1 MNWQTF
7 YLVCF
12 GVGLLFSLV
21 SFLSGAFHFHL
32 PVKWHLPHLH
42 GHPPLHGHGHGHVGV
57 RGSGAGPHTGAT
69 GRDVAP
75 HGAFHFPI
83 LNSASMM
90 VFLAWFGGVGYLL
103 TTRSRMMSVAVLG
116 FATVAGMAGAALITT
131 FLVKVLDTP
140 DAELEDIDYQM
151 VGAIGKVN
159 IPIRAE
165 GTGEIIYVQGGTRRS
180 AGARSDDGR
189 ALQKGTEVVVT
200 RFERGI
206 AYVRPWDEYTKED

>member
-12 GVGLLFSLV
+12 GVGFLFSLV

-32 PVKWHLPHLH
+32 PVKWHL
-42 GHPPLHGHGHGHVGV
+42 HGHVHGHAGV
-57 RGSGAGPHTGAT
+57 RGSGAGPRAGTTA
-69 GRDVAP
+69 RDGAP
-75 HGAFHFPI
+75 HGALHFPI
-83 LNSASMM
+83 FNSASLM

-103 TTRSRMMSVAVLG
+103 TTRSRMMSLAVLSL
-116 FATVAGMAGAALITT
+116 ATVAGMAGASLIAA

-140 DAELEDIDYQM
+140 DAALEDIDYQM

-180 AGARSDDGR
+180 VGARSDDGR
-189 ALQKGTEVVVT
+189 ALQKGTEIVVT